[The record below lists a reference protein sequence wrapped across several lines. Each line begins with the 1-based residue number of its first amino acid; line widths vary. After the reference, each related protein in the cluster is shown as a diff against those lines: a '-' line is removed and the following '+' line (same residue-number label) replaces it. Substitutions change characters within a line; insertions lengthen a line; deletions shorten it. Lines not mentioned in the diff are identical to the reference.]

1 MRITIWV
8 TEHPYSQRV
17 MSSLKL
23 GLKDDAVLA
32 TPIQYS
38 DDTINATDVH
48 IGYGILRGMADVYR
62 RIDALG
68 KHWFNIDLGY
78 FGARHFDGQYRIA
91 YQATQNTF
99 DARIQSETCPDMDP
113 WRDGGQFALICPPTE
128 SSAAFFNVDEAA
140 WLERATAHATQL
152 GLTPKIRRKGDA
164 EHLDDAFATAGAVL
178 TFNSSVAW
186 KALQLGIP
194 AFSDAQHSTVG
205 SWHGSI
211 QTMDELKKLNRESLF
226 RFMCANQLSLLD
238 IQQGKLLP
246 MLKRSLP

>member
-1 MRITIWV
+1 
-8 TEHPYSQRV
+8 
-17 MSSLKL
+17 
-23 GLKDDAVLA
+23 
-32 TPIQYS
+32 
-38 DDTINATDVH
+38 
-48 IGYGILRGMADVYR
+48 
-62 RIDALG
+62 
-68 KHWFNIDLGY
+68 
-78 FGARHFDGQYRIA
+78 
-91 YQATQNTF
+91 
-99 DARIQSETCPDMDP
+99 MDP